1 MSNRVIKT
9 TLPCVVPF
17 LLTLV
22 VTTHIQ
28 VPFATFV
35 VKAEP
40 WSFLVLEDSWLVL
53 KMEIDFP

>member
-40 WSFLVLEDSWLVL
+40 WSFLVLEDS
-53 KMEIDFP
+53 